1 MATYY
6 TPVQD
11 GVGNPNAHFGEE
23 IFNPV
28 LADLEQLAYWQSG
41 WYKLADWTTLGGPLP
56 IVSITGISQVWRHL
70 KLVAL
75 LRSDQGTAFDDLS
88 IDLNSGSG
96 TDYYWNAVRWV
107 NAATSLASGV
117 PDGAISGARIAA
129 GTAPADHF
137 SPVMV
142 DIHDYQKTDVRTV
155 LLRAYGHTT
164 NTDVGMYYNAVVG
177 EWRGAAAPISTI
189 NLFCVGNITT
199 GSMYA
204 LYGLDR

>member
-1 MATYY
+1 MAEFY

-11 GVGNPNAHFGEE
+11 GVGNPKAHFGAE

-41 WYKLADWTTLGGPLP
+41 WKQLAAWTTLGGPAS
-56 IVSITGISQVWRHL
+56 IVTINSISQIWRHL

-75 LRSDQGTAFDDLS
+75 LRSTQGGAFDDLS
-88 IDLNSGSG
+88 VDFDSGSG
-96 TDYYWNAVRWV
+96 LDYYWNAVRWV
-107 NAATSLASGV
+107 NASTSFASGV
-117 PDGAISGARIAA
+117 ADGAISGARIAA
-129 GTAPADHF
+129 SAAPANHF
-137 SPVMV
+137 SPVMI
-142 DIHDYQKTDVRTV
+142 DIHDYKKTDVRTV

-177 EWRGAAAPISTI
+177 EWRGITGAINEI
-189 NLFCVGNITT
+189 NLFCTANIDT

-204 LYGLDR
+204 LYGQDR